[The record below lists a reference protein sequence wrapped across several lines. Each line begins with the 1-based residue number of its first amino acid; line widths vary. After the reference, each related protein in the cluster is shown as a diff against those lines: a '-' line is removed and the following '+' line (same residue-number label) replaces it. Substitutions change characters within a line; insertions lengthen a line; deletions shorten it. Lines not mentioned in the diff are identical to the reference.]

1 MRQRHIVKLSVVL
14 TGSVLLAGCS
24 DWSFMPSMHGN
35 PITSI
40 WTHPEIQEAA
50 PQGGGDFTHALAHEY
65 DDYATYLAG
74 LPQGVWVDSD
84 YFSRK
89 GLKAAAGEVVP
100 PENNSNWAIPLEV
113 PFGFRTQMA
122 EARVRLMAALDGG
135 GRDRFP
141 MLAARA
147 QARYD
152 CWLERTE
159 KDWQTNFDGTC
170 HKEFLAALDELER
183 NLHGTVAAP
192 PAAPASALSLG
203 RQFNVYFD
211 FDKSE
216 LTPQGRQIVDQAAA
230 AIRRDPSAR
239 VVLIGKA
246 DLAGSDPY
254 NLALSRRRADTVRSV
269 LLRSGV
275 QAKQIDERWVGD
287 REPPVPT
294 PAGVREPRNRVV
306 EITLN

>member
-1 MRQRHIVKLSVVL
+1 MRQRSIVTMSIVL

-24 DWSFMPSMHGN
+24 NWSYSPPMHGN
-35 PITSI
+35 PDTSI
-40 WTHPEIQEAA
+40 WTHPEIQQAA
-50 PQGGGDFTHALAHEY
+50 PQGGGDFNHAVAHEY
-65 DDYATYLAG
+65 EEYANYLAG

-89 GLKAAAGEVVP
+89 GLTAASGELVL
-100 PENNSNWAIPLEV
+100 PENNSNWAIPLET
-113 PFGFRTQMA
+113 PFRFRTQMS

-135 GRDRFP
+135 GRERYP
-141 MLAARA
+141 TLAARA

-183 NLHGTVAAP
+183 NLRG
-192 PAAPASALSLG
+192 AAPAPAAVPPSPA
-203 RQFNVYFD
+203 RNFNVYFD
-211 FDKSE
+211 FDRSD
-216 LTPQGRQIVDQAAA
+216 LTPQARQIVDQAAD
-230 AIRRDPSAR
+230 AIKRDKSAR
-239 VVLIGKA
+239 VVLVGKA
-246 DLAGSDPY
+246 DLSGTDPY
-254 NLALSRRRADTVRSV
+254 NLALSHRRADTVRGV
-269 LLRSGV
+269 LVQGGV
-275 QAKQIDERWVGD
+275 PANQIDERWVGE

-294 PAGVREPRNRVV
+294 PPGVREPRNRVV